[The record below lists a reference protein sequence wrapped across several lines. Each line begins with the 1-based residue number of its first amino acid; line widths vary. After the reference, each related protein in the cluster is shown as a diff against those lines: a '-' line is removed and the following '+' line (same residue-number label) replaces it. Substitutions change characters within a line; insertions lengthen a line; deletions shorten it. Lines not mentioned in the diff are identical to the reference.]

1 MKLASLFVLAAAVAA
16 HAADLKPETA
26 AAFDRYAAATE
37 ERIRAQQSRAE
48 TFLDLGLAGS
58 PQRRQAEARLRR
70 GEALIHRP
78 EKADSPR
85 PGTSLPGALLH
96 HWIGTI
102 FIPGASM
109 AETLALVQDYDH
121 LAPDYAPEMVR
132 SRLLSRRGDDFR
144 VAMRLRKHKVVTV
157 VLDTEYSVHYG
168 RLDAAHQYSTSR
180 STEVREIVNADE
192 PGEHAHPPGHDSGFL
207 WRLNSYWRFVEAG
220 DGVFVECEAVSLTR
234 DIPAGLGW
242 LIGPFIE
249 SIPRESLEFTLQAT
263 RRAVISRKSSQQSAV
278 SSQQAA
284 VSKRQS
290 ASSSQQSAASI
301 QRSAFSSQQ
310 SAFGKCSDAAG

>member
-1 MKLASLFVLAAAVAA
+1 MLPKTDRPDRQISVPAMCRRRLRVQGIVQGVGFRPFV
-16 HAADLKPETA
+16 
-26 AAFDRYAAATE
+26 Y
-37 ERIRAQQSRAE
+37 
-48 TFLDLGLAGS
+48 GLA
-58 PQRRQAEARLRR
+58 RRL
-70 GEALIHRP
+70 
-78 EKADSPR
+78 
-85 PGTSLPGALLH
+85 SL
-96 HWIGTI
+96 T
-102 FIPGASM
+102 
-109 AETLALVQDYDH
+109 
-121 LAPDYAPEMVR
+121 
-132 SRLLSRRGDDFR
+132 
-144 VAMRLRKHKVVTV
+144 
-157 VLDTEYSVHYG
+157 
-168 RLDAAHQYSTSR
+168 
-180 STEVREIVNADE
+180 
-192 PGEHAHPPGHDSGFL
+192 GFVG
-207 WRLNSYWRFVEAG
+207 NDG